1 MRHSDAL
8 RILYVLAFRRPRWQY
23 VVWLLPLLA
32 WLGGPGCAVPQ
43 KRGEGELSRIVEP
56 TTQRGYWLY
65 LPKEHIQTDEAERK
79 VRRWPTVV
87 TFHGMKPFDNAYP
100 QARQWEQEADRYGFV
115 VVAPECRSPDI
126 LAPFPVRTVHRGFK
140 SDELATLAILD
151 HVFATTDADPSN
163 VLATSWSSGGFMAHY
178 MLNRHPDRFTC
189 LAIYQSNYS
198 EEILD
203 SEMASRSVYHPIL
216 IVMTQNDFAGCLKE
230 SKQAIQWYER
240 HGYKNTAWTL
250 IKDRG
255 HERTPDMAAHFFAL
269 VAGVRPNSP
278 PAVLVQR
285 QAIDGNAEGLALLA
299 GKGAA
304 FRSAPVVGASPEVAA
319 RPTVASTRVTARR
332 DAAPTPPRD
341 AMLVRPQPVPS
352 TDRDAAA
359 RAARATKPP
368 RQTTHRSPVSI
379 HVSSAIAIEPL
390 HVGFRA
396 ICPSDWTR
404 TADFLWTLDGE
415 PVCSGVNGHLTLSEP
430 KKYTLGLLVVTAQ
443 GKEYRAYRKIR
454 VLPRLSAATY
464 PKAKAKD

>member
-1 MRHSDAL
+1 MRHFDAL
-8 RILYVLAFRRPRWQY
+8 HVLHVLASRRAGRRCAL
-23 VVWLLPLLA
+23 WLLPLLA

-43 KRGEGELSRIVEP
+43 PRGEGQLARVVEP
-56 TTQRGYWLY
+56 TGKRGYWLY
-65 LPKEHIQTDEAERK
+65 LPKDYVEADEAGRRA
-79 VRRWPTVV
+79 RRWPLVV
-87 TFHGMKPFDNAYP
+87 TFHGMKPFDNARP
-100 QARQWEQEADRYGFV
+100 QAREWQQEADRFGFV

-126 LAPFPVRTVHRGFK
+126 LAPFPVRSVHASFK

-151 HVFATTDADPSN
+151 HVFATTNADPSN
-163 VLATSWSSGGFMAHY
+163 VLATSWSSGGFLAHY

-189 LAIYQSNYS
+189 LAVYQSNYS

-203 SEMASRSVYHPIL
+203 AELTARSLYHPIL
-216 IVMTQNDFAGCLKE
+216 IVMTQNDFAGCLRE
-230 SKQAIQWYER
+230 SKRAVQWYQR
-240 HGYKNTAWTL
+240 HGYKNTAWIL

-255 HERTPDMAAHFFAL
+255 HERTPDLAADFLARIT
-269 VAGVRPNSP
+269 GVRPKRP
-278 PAVLVQR
+278 PEVLVQR

-299 GKGAA
+299 GKGTA
-304 FRSAPVVGASPEVAA
+304 FRSVPVVAA
-319 RPTVASTRVTARR
+319 RPTVASTRFMAGR

-341 AMLVRPQPVPS
+341 AMLVRPQPAPL
-352 TDRDAAA
+352 TERDDAA
-359 RAARATKPP
+359 RAARATKMQQ
-368 RQTTHRSPVSI
+368 RTTHRSPVSI

-454 VLPRLSAATY
+454 VLARLSAASY
-464 PKAKAKD
+464 PKARAKD